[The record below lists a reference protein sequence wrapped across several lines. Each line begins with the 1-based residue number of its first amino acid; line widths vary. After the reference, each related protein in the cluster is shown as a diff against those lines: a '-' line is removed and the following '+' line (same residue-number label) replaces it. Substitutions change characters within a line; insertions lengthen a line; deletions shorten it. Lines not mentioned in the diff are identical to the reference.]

1 MRKIQFI
8 DRYVKWIKLRRERSE
23 WTNTNEN
30 IISNKRKVKASL
42 CVISHRCWAT
52 PVQWASAGSRGA
64 KARFPAELCRGA
76 GLRTA
81 SLSTSAG
88 SLWTAWCLSARY
100 GKRLSR
106 EYWFERSLDLISLT
120 KRFGLFSMGVQSAR
134 ILIRGTKRFFSL
146 FLSTIFIKSSFYFWQ
161 QLLCCFGGYCFM
173 IKLLFSLLLSRV
185 FAKGV
190 LILFPQ

>member
-1 MRKIQFI
+1 MRKNQFI
-8 DRYVKWIKLRRERSE
+8 DKYVKWIKLRRERSE

-64 KARFPAELCRGA
+64 KARFPAGLCRGA
-76 GLRTA
+76 DLRTA

-106 EYWFERSLDLISLT
+106 EYWFKRSLDFNFFNQKIRFIFDGSLVY
-120 KRFGLFSMGVQSAR
+120 KDIDSWYKAIFFPFSQHD
-134 ILIRGTKRFFSL
+134 IYKIQFL
-146 FLSTIFIKSSFYFWQ
+146 FLTAVTT
-161 QLLCCFGGYCFM
+161 LLW
-173 IKLLFSLLLSRV
+173 KDTALW
-185 FAKGV
+185 
-190 LILFPQ
+190 

>member
-1 MRKIQFI
+1 MRKNQFI
-8 DRYVKWIKLRRERSE
+8 DKYVKWIKLRLERSE

-76 GLRTA
+76 DLRTA

-100 GKRLSR
+100 GMK
-106 EYWFERSLDLISLT
+106 
-120 KRFGLFSMGVQSAR
+120 GVVSR
-134 ILIRGTKRFFSL
+134 ILIWEITRLNFFNQKIRFIFNGSLVCKDIDSWYKAIFFPFPQHDIYKIQFL
-146 FLSTIFIKSSFYFWQ
+146 FLTAVTM
-161 QLLCCFGGYCFM
+161 LLW
-173 IKLLFSLLLSRV
+173 KDTALW
-185 FAKGV
+185 
-190 LILFPQ
+190 